1 MKEPSAGA
9 EFLQSA
15 NPDSGYETIVSKIG
29 IISGRDWSVRG
40 VGNCNCMAVCS
51 VRSADTRYM
60 ESLVYG

>member
-1 MKEPSAGA
+1 MKEHSARA
-9 EFLQSA
+9 EFLHQPIS
-15 NPDSGYETIVSKIG
+15 DSGYETIVSKIG